1 MGDYW
6 LAGLQVAARDHGL
19 PELAVRTLATD
30 GSDAARV
37 VTGWVE
43 RLPDRVRA
51 QRPQGRRFDPARLHL
66 SITSV
71 PGIVACK
78 EHTEYGEADFG
89 DRECRPDIHFDPYD
103 VELEYS
109 RRWFAMKLADA
120 TRSGDVPLVAVAL
133 VAAMHS
139 DTIGRSAA
147 RQGYSRGGQT
157 RIRSGRLA
165 VSRMVRMV
173 ASEMT
178 AAMIR

>member
-1 MGDYW
+1 MTVS
-6 LAGLQVAARDHGL
+6 AS
-19 PELAVRTLATD
+19 PE
-30 GSDAARV
+30 
-37 VTGWVE
+37 
-43 RLPDRVRA
+43 
-51 QRPQGRRFDPARLHL
+51 
-66 SITSV
+66 
-71 PGIVACK
+71 
-78 EHTEYGEADFG
+78 
-89 DRECRPDIHFDPYD
+89 IHFEPYD